1 MARYVAL
8 LRGINLGA
16 TRRVSMPDLRALL
29 TERGYQ
35 DVATLVQSGNV
46 VLSTPV
52 KAAELPARLEGEL
65 ADAFGLDIPVLVRTR
80 AQLAEVVEADP
91 FAGVATEPKRYY
103 VTFFAA
109 KPPAAALKAVLDR
122 DWGAEQVTA
131 RGREIYAW
139 HPDGLQSSKLARAIG
154 AERLGSGTARNWN
167 TVTGLLELASG

>member
-8 LRGINLGA
+8 LRRINLGA

-52 KAAELPARLEGEL
+52 QAAELPPRLEREL
-65 ADAFGLDIPVLVRTR
+65 GDGVGLGIPVVVRAR
-80 AQLAEVVEADP
+80 PQLAAVVEAAP

-109 KPPAAALKAVLDR
+109 KPPA
-122 DWGAEQVTA
+122 
-131 RGREIYAW
+131 
-139 HPDGLQSSKLARAIG
+139 
-154 AERLGSGTARNWN
+154 
-167 TVTGLLELASG
+167 